1 MDKRSKSL
9 EEYAAAHPQQE
20 PERERAAIQQAAM
33 TYREREQGR
42 ETVAQQ
48 KASILQ
54 QLEQGNAPQYI
65 LYTAIKAIGLL
76 TQDAAWTEAAQK
88 TLDSV
93 YADLA
98 QQSFLTDNAAI
109 AAQRLET
116 MQTDYNDKLRRQLT
130 RQLNGY
136 RRIEKALQEALQA
149 VNAIEP
155 QEPEQT

>member
-1 MDKRSKSL
+1 MAKSL
-9 EEYAAAHPQQE
+9 EEYAAQHPQQE
-20 PERERAAIQQAAM
+20 PERARQSIQEAAKTYQDRQQE
-33 TYREREQGR
+33 RERIEQL
-42 ETVAQQ
+42 
-48 KASILQ
+48 KASIMR

-76 TQDAAWTEAAQK
+76 TQDAAWTEAAQE